1 MIKLEFKPSEDKKI
15 ITKSLIHIF
24 VNFPKLKSQMIEASL
39 SLIEEY
45 MTDGKDESI
54 FTEPDFSKYKEIKD
68 FFKLEA
74 VGKTE
79 NYRKLLNIQIGI
91 MKRAVNGEIPYTSIL
106 EKLKEMKA
114 KVGR

>member
-1 MIKLEFKPSEDKKI
+1 
-15 ITKSLIHIF
+15 
-24 VNFPKLKSQMIEASL
+24 MIEASL
-39 SLIEEY
+39 SLIDEY

-54 FTEPDFSKYKEIKD
+54 FTEPDLSKYKEIKD

-79 NYRKLLNIQIGI
+79 NFRKLLNIHIGM

-114 KVGR
+114 RAGR